1 MLNDVRYA
9 IRKLRQNPGFAF
21 TAIVSIAL
29 ASGANTAIFSVL
41 NAVLLRP
48 LPYANPHQLVIVW
61 EKHPAVLF
69 DRFPTSPADFED
81 WKAQAKSFER
91 LSAFGFGGPAMTLTG
106 AGDPESLSA
115 LKISTDAFDLVGVQ
129 PYLGRTFRPGD
140 EQANEGSPA
149 IISHSLW
156 SRRFNSDA
164 EVIGRSVTLDSRAYT
179 IVGVMPRGFSF
190 PPSLVFGGRDLMF
203 ETQVWIPLDI
213 GALRSQRGGRSTLAI
228 GRLRPNVSIAQAQA
242 EMDTIAHRLE
252 QQYPDTN
259 EKIGVIVASLHDS
272 VVRKARPALLV
283 LMGGVGLVLIVACAN
298 VANLLLARSTT
309 RSREMTIRTAIGA
322 SWSRLTRLVLTE
334 SILLSAAGTLLGLLL
349 AQWILD
355 IMVRLAA
362 HQFPRMAD
370 VRMDGVVFGF
380 TIAVAML
387 SGIVFGLAPSFQSR
401 GIDLNGAL
409 KQSAG
414 EPIKVTRRHVLRSAL
429 VVAEVAL
436 ALVLLIGSGLLVRSL
451 IKLRQTDLGFN
462 PRDLITSHV
471 VLPATEYSDT
481 RRIQFYKNALDRIEA
496 MGGAASAGLADV
508 IPLGGTISA
517 GNISIEGQPAP
528 PASET
533 VGVRKVKSSSA
544 YFRTMG
550 IPLLRGRSFSEQDR
564 RESTRVV
571 VINEALARTF
581 WHEANPLG
589 RRMKYGDLDDN
600 TPWLTVIGVVGNVRG
615 FTIEQ
620 AIEPEAYTPFTQDP
634 PGEAYI
640 VIRPTSVP
648 QAVTGSLRTS
658 IASIDPNLPVEVETM
673 DSIVD
678 SAVSSPRVRTILLA
692 SFAVL
697 ALILTAVGI
706 YGVVSYF
713 VGERTREIGIRMAL
727 GARKQE
733 VLRLVLGKGLVLT
746 AGGLIIGTIA
756 AAVLMRVLS
765 TLLFG
770 VTATDPLTYA
780 TASVVL
786 LLFGLG
792 AILLPAW
799 RATRVDPVHAIR
811 HD

>member
-1 MLNDVRYA
+1 MLNDVRYSL
-9 IRKLRQNPGFAF
+9 RKLRQNPVFALA
-21 TAIVSIAL
+21 AIVSIAL

-61 EKHPAVLF
+61 EKHPAVPF
-69 DRFPTSPADFED
+69 DRIPTSPADFED

-106 AGDPESLSA
+106 AGEPESLSA
-115 LKISTDAFDLVGVQ
+115 LKISTDAFGLVGVQ

-140 EQANEGSPA
+140 ELANEGSPA
-149 IISHSLW
+149 IISHALW
-156 SRRFNSDA
+156 SRRFNSDSG
-164 EVIGRSVTLDSRAYT
+164 VIGRSVTIDRKPYT

-203 ETQVWIPLDI
+203 ETQIWIPLDI
-213 GALRSQRGGRSTLAI
+213 APMGSERGSRSMMAI

-259 EKIGVIVASLHDS
+259 EKMGVIVATLHDS
-272 VVRKARPALLV
+272 VVRKARPALPV
-283 LMGGVGLVLIVACAN
+283 LMAGVGLVLIVACAN

-309 RSREMTIRTAIGA
+309 RSREMAIREAIGA
-322 SWSRLTRLVLTE
+322 SWSRLTRLALTE
-334 SILLSAAGTLLGLLL
+334 SILLSAAGSLLGLLL
-349 AQWILD
+349 AQWIVD

-362 HQFPRMAD
+362 YQFPRMSD
-370 VRMDGVVFGF
+370 VRMDGAVFGF
-380 TIAVAML
+380 TIALAIL
-387 SGIVFGLAPSFQSR
+387 TGIAFGLAPSFQWR
-401 GIDLNGAL
+401 GIDLNHAL

-414 EPIKVTRRHVLRSAL
+414 EPIKMTGRHVLRSAL

-451 IKLRQTDLGFN
+451 MKLQQTDLGFN
-462 PRDLITSHV
+462 PRDLISTHV

-481 RRIQFYKNALDRIEA
+481 RRIQFYKNALERIEA
-496 MGGAASAGLADV
+496 TGASAGLADV
-508 IPLGGTISA
+508 IPLGGAISA
-517 GNISIEGQPAP
+517 GNISVEGQQTP

-544 YFRTMG
+544 YFRTMN

-564 RESTRVV
+564 RESTPVV
-571 VINEALARTF
+571 VINESLARTF
-581 WHEANPLG
+581 WHKADPIG
-589 RRMKYGDLDDN
+589 RRMKFGDPDDKG
-600 TPWLTVIGVVGNVRG
+600 PWLTVIGIVGNVRG

-620 AIEPEAYTPFTQDP
+620 SIEPEAYTPFTQDP
-634 PGEAYI
+634 PGEAHII
-640 VIRPTSVP
+640 VRPRGEP
-648 QAVTGSLRTS
+648 QAITGSLRSS
-658 IASIDPNLPVEVETM
+658 IASIDPNLPIEVETM
-673 DSIVD
+673 DALVD
-678 SAVSSPRVRTILLA
+678 SAISGPRARTIVLA

-727 GARKQE
+727 GARKDE
-733 VLRLVLGKGLVLT
+733 VLRLVLGKGLVLI
-746 AGGLIIGTIA
+746 ASGLMIGSVA
-756 AAVLMRVLS
+756 AAALMRVLS

-770 VTATDPLTYA
+770 VTPKDPLTYGS
-780 TASVVL
+780 ASIVL
-786 LLFGLG
+786 LLFSLG
-792 AILLPAW
+792 AIVVPAW
-799 RATRVDPVHAIR
+799 RATRVDPLQAIR

>member
-1 MLNDVRYA
+1 MLNDVRYSL
-9 IRKLRQNPGFAF
+9 RKLRQNPGFAL

-61 EKHPAVLF
+61 EKHPAVPF
-69 DRFPTSPADFED
+69 DRIPTSPADFED

-106 AGDPESLSA
+106 VGEPESVPA
-115 LKISTDAFDLVGVQ
+115 LKISSDAFDLVGVQ

-140 EQANEGSPA
+140 ELANEGSPA
-149 IISHSLW
+149 IISHALW
-156 SRRFNSDA
+156 SRRFNSDPG
-164 EVIGRSVTLDSRAYT
+164 VIGRSVTLDRKPYT

-203 ETQVWIPLDI
+203 ETQIWIPLDI
-213 GALRSQRGGRSTLAI
+213 RPVRAERESRSMMAI
-228 GRLRPNVSIAQAQA
+228 GRLRSNVSIAQAQA

-259 EKIGVIVASLHDS
+259 EKMGVVVATLHDS

-283 LMGGVGLVLIVACAN
+283 LMAGVGLVLIVACAN

-309 RSREMTIRTAIGA
+309 RSREMAIREAIGA
-322 SWSRLTRLVLTE
+322 SWSRLTRLALIE
-334 SILLSAAGTLLGLLL
+334 SILLSAAGSLLGLLL
-349 AQWILD
+349 AQWIVD
-355 IMVRLAA
+355 FMVRLAA
-362 HQFPRMAD
+362 YQFPRMSD
-370 VRMDGVVFGF
+370 VRMDGAVFGF
-380 TIAVAML
+380 TIAVAIL
-387 SGIVFGLAPSFQSR
+387 TGIAFGLAPSFQWR
-401 GIDLNGAL
+401 VIDLNHAL

-414 EPIKVTRRHVLRSAL
+414 EPIKMTGRHVLRSAL

-436 ALVLLIGSGLLVRSL
+436 ALVLLVGSGLLVRSL
-451 IKLRQTDLGFN
+451 INLRQTDLGFN
-462 PRDLITSHV
+462 PRDLITTHV
-471 VLPATEYSDT
+471 VLPDKEYSDP
-481 RRIQFYKNALDRIEA
+481 RRIQFYKNALERIET
-496 MGGAASAGLADV
+496 MGAASAGLADV
-508 IPLGGTISA
+508 IPLGGKISA
-517 GNISIEGQPAP
+517 GNISIEGQPAS

-564 RESTRVV
+564 QESTPVV
-571 VINEALARTF
+571 VINEALAQTF
-581 WHEANPLG
+581 WHEADPIG
-589 RRMKYGDLDDN
+589 RRMKFGDPDDKG
-600 TPWLTVIGVVGNVRG
+600 PWLTVIGIVGNVRG

-620 AIEPEAYTPFTQDP
+620 TIEPEAYTPFTQDP

-640 VIRPTSVP
+640 VIRARGEP
-648 QAVTGSLRTS
+648 QAVTGSLRSS

-673 DSIVD
+673 DAIVD
-678 SAVSSPRVRTILLA
+678 SAVSSPRASTILLA
-692 SFAVL
+692 SFAAL

-727 GARKQE
+727 GARKDE
-733 VLRLVLGKGLVLT
+733 VLRLILGKGLVLI
-746 AGGLIIGTIA
+746 ASGLMIGSVA
-756 AAVLMRVLS
+756 AAALMRVLS

-770 VTATDPLTYA
+770 VTPKDPLTYGA
-780 TASVVL
+780 ASIVL
-786 LLFGLG
+786 LLFSLG
-792 AILLPAW
+792 ATVVPAW
-799 RATRVDPVHAIR
+799 RATRVDPVQAIR

>member
-164 EVIGRSVTLDSRAYT
+164 GVIGRSVTLDRKAYT

>member
-9 IRKLRQNPGFAF
+9 IRKLRQNPGFAL
-21 TAIVSIAL
+21 TAVVSIAL

-41 NAVLLRP
+41 NSVLLRP
-48 LPYANPHQLVIVW
+48 LPYANPDQLVIVW
-61 EKHPAVLF
+61 EKHPAVPF
-69 DRFPTSPADFED
+69 DRIPTSPADFDD

-106 AGDPESLSA
+106 AGEPESLSA

-140 EQANEGSPA
+140 ELANEGSPA
-149 IISHSLW
+149 IISHALW
-156 SRRFNSDA
+156 SKRFNSDPG
-164 EVIGRSVTLDSRAYT
+164 VIGRSVALDRRAYT

-213 GALRSQRGGRSTLAI
+213 ASLRSQRGSRSTMAI
-228 GRLRPNVSIAQAQA
+228 GRLRPNVSMAQAQA

-259 EKIGVIVASLHDS
+259 EKVGVIVASLHDS

-283 LMGGVGLVLIVACAN
+283 LMAGVGLVLIVACAN
-298 VANLLLARSTT
+298 VANLLLARSNT
-309 RSREMTIRTAIGA
+309 RSREMAIRTAIGA

-370 VRMDGVVFGF
+370 VRMDAAVFGF

-387 SGIVFGLAPSFQSR
+387 SGIAFGLAPSFQSR

-414 EPIKVTRRHVLRSAL
+414 EPIKMTGRHVLRSAL

-436 ALVLLIGSGLLVRSL
+436 ALLLLIGSGLLGRSL
-451 IKLRQTDLGFN
+451 IKLHQTDLGFN

-496 MGGAASAGLADV
+496 MSGAASAGLADV

-533 VGVRKVKSSSA
+533 IGVRKVKSSSA
-544 YFRTMG
+544 YFRTMS

-564 RESTRVV
+564 RESTPVV

-581 WHEANPLG
+581 WHEADPLG
-589 RRMKYGDLDDN
+589 RRLKFGDLGDN
-600 TPWLTVIGVVGNVRG
+600 TPWLTVIGIVGNVRG

-634 PGEAYI
+634 PGDAYI
-640 VIRPTSVP
+640 VIRPTGAR

-658 IASIDPNLPVEVETM
+658 IASIDPNLPVDIETM

-692 SFAVL
+692 SFAAL

-727 GARKQE
+727 GARRQE
-733 VLRLVLGKGLVLT
+733 VLRMVLSKGLLLT
-746 AGGLIIGTIA
+746 ASGLMIGSVA
-756 AAVLMRVLS
+756 AAVLMRMLS

-780 TASVVL
+780 TASIVL

-799 RATRVDPVHAIR
+799 RATRVDPVEAIR

>member
-106 AGDPESLSA
+106 AGEPESLAA

-164 EVIGRSVTLDSRAYT
+164 GVIGRSVTLDRRAYT

-213 GALRSQRGGRSTLAI
+213 GPLRSQRGGRSTLAI

-259 EKIGVIVASLHDS
+259 EKVGVIVASLHDS

-309 RSREMTIRTAIGA
+309 RSREMAIRAAIGA

-370 VRMDGVVFGF
+370 VRMDGAVFGV

-401 GIDLNGAL
+401 RIDLNGAL

-414 EPIKVTRRHVLRSAL
+414 EPIKMTGRHVLRSAL

-496 MGGAASAGLADV
+496 MGAASAGLADV

-544 YFRTMG
+544 YFRTMR

-564 RESTRVV
+564 RESTPVV

-589 RRMKYGDLDDN
+589 RRMKFGDLEDN

-620 AIEPEAYTPFTQDP
+620 GIEPEAYTPFTQDP

-640 VIRPTSVP
+640 VIRTTGAR

-658 IASIDPNLPVEVETM
+658 IASIDPNLPFDVETM

-692 SFAVL
+692 SFAAL

-746 AGGLIIGTIA
+746 ASGLIIGSIA

-780 TASVVL
+780 TASIVL

-799 RATRVDPVHAIR
+799 HATRVDPVQAIR

>member
-1 MLNDVRYA
+1 
-9 IRKLRQNPGFAF
+9 
-21 TAIVSIAL
+21 
-29 ASGANTAIFSVL
+29 
-41 NAVLLRP
+41 
-48 LPYANPHQLVIVW
+48 
-61 EKHPAVLF
+61 
-69 DRFPTSPADFED
+69 
-81 WKAQAKSFER
+81 
-91 LSAFGFGGPAMTLTG
+91 
-106 AGDPESLSA
+106 
-115 LKISTDAFDLVGVQ
+115 
-129 PYLGRTFRPGD
+129 
-140 EQANEGSPA
+140 
-149 IISHSLW
+149 
-156 SRRFNSDA
+156 
-164 EVIGRSVTLDSRAYT
+164 
-179 IVGVMPRGFSF
+179 
-190 PPSLVFGGRDLMF
+190 
-203 ETQVWIPLDI
+203 
-213 GALRSQRGGRSTLAI
+213 
-228 GRLRPNVSIAQAQA
+228 
-242 EMDTIAHRLE
+242 
-252 QQYPDTN
+252 
-259 EKIGVIVASLHDS
+259 
-272 VVRKARPALLV
+272 
-283 LMGGVGLVLIVACAN
+283 
-298 VANLLLARSTT
+298 
-309 RSREMTIRTAIGA
+309 
-322 SWSRLTRLVLTE
+322 
-334 SILLSAAGTLLGLLL
+334 
-349 AQWILD
+349 
-355 IMVRLAA
+355 
-362 HQFPRMAD
+362 
-370 VRMDGVVFGF
+370 
-380 TIAVAML
+380 
-387 SGIVFGLAPSFQSR
+387 
-401 GIDLNGAL
+401 AL

-508 IPLGGTISA
+508 IPVGVTISA

-634 PGEAYI
+634 LVEAYI